1 MAFCLVL
8 LEAEFSAFKALIPP
22 PVSKMDEK
30 KELDDV
36 VAGGAAAEEV
46 EGMVEEEVEG
56 AVEEV
61 VKEEVEDG
69 AAAAGGCVE
78 GVGGSSEPFEDLT
91 FFDDISLA
99 GGDGERERFDVCV
112 SEVILCFC
120 SGFCVESKIDFRVK
134 LRPKLRPNQ
143 TH

>member
-1 MAFCLVL
+1 
-8 LEAEFSAFKALIPP
+8 
-22 PVSKMDEK
+22 MDEK
-30 KELDDV
+30 KEFDDV
-36 VAGGAAAEEV
+36 VAGGAAEEV

-69 AAAAGGCVE
+69 AAAAAAGGCVE

-112 SEVILCFC
+112 SEVILLFL
-120 SGFCVESKIDFRVK
+120 GVESGKQNRLQGQIEA
-134 LRPKLRPNQ
+134 Q
-143 TH
+143 IEA

>member
-1 MAFCLVL
+1 
-8 LEAEFSAFKALIPP
+8 
-22 PVSKMDEK
+22 MDEK
-30 KELDDV
+30 KEFDDV
-36 VAGGAAAEEV
+36 VAGGAAEEV

-120 SGFCVESKIDFRVK
+120 VWQQNRLQGQIEAQIEA
-134 LRPKLRPNQ
+134 
-143 TH
+143 